1 LTEYYQSLKCVCENA
16 LIHLY
21 LEIGLV
27 EKYVPMATRTNIL
40 RKYLKERV
48 KLPYLKSC
56 KKELKK
62 LSLVSDSIHLE
73 HEICKLLDN
82 LEVYRGKGEAESY
95 LFDFLGDLHL
105 ATQLM
110 VQLSTP
116 STVAHPGNIY
126 LCNDEIFNK
135 LDSQGRYLEPVTLFV
150 YVQVSSEIEQLLT
163 WIDLDGRFNVQMLS
177 QHANHAKIAINP
189 K

>member
-1 LTEYYQSLKCVCENA
+1 MTEYYQSLKCVCENA

-21 LEIGLV
+21 LDIALV
-27 EKYVPMATRTNIL
+27 ERYVPKATRTSIL

-48 KLPYLKSC
+48 KSPNLKSC

-62 LSLVSDSIHLE
+62 LSLVPDSVHLE
-73 HEICKLLDN
+73 HEICMLLDN

-95 LFDFLGDLHL
+95 LFDFLGDLHVS
-105 ATQLM
+105 TQLM

-135 LDSQGRYLEPVTLFV
+135 LDSHGKYLEPVTLFV
-150 YVQVSSEIEQLLT
+150 YVQVSSEIEQLMA
-163 WIDLDGRFNVQMLS
+163 WIDLDGRFNAQVLS
-177 QHANHAKIAINP
+177 QHENHAKIAINP

>member
-1 LTEYYQSLKCVCENA
+1 MTEYYQSLKCVCENA

-21 LEIGLV
+21 LDIGLV
-27 EKYVPMATRTNIL
+27 ERYVPKATRTSIL

-48 KLPYLKSC
+48 KSPSLKSC

-62 LSLVSDSIHLE
+62 LSLVPDSIHLE

-95 LFDFLGDLHL
+95 LFDFLGDFHV

-135 LDSQGRYLEPVTLFV
+135 LDSQGRYLEPITLFV
-150 YVQVSSEIEQLLT
+150 YVRVSSEIEQLMT
-163 WIDLDGRFNVQMLS
+163 WINLDGRFSAQVLS
-177 QHANHAKIAINP
+177 QYETHAQIGINP